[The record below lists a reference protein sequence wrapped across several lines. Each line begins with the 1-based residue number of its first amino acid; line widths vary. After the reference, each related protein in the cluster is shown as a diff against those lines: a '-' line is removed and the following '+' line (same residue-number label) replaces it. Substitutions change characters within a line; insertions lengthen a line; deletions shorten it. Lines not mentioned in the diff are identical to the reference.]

1 MYDKNQR
8 IIAIILKKM
17 HLPEETLRQLLV
29 DAQIVTPD
37 AFEQVMVSAREMG
50 VPPEQV
56 LREKE
61 LIADEKLGE
70 IVARSL
76 NLPFVHLGKAAI
88 PENILNLLPEDVARA
103 KMMVVFERTDQVLR
117 VAMADPNAG
126 QITVDLLAQKTQLP
140 VEKYYATD
148 LDVENTL
155 TYYRTNFQDAFE
167 KLISQGDT
175 VVTSVA
181 SDPPV
186 RKMVEM
192 IVEAARK
199 EGASDVHIEP
209 REKEFVVRYRIDG
222 LLRDI
227 ASLPKPL
234 HDRVVTRIKV
244 LSNLRTDQHYA
255 AQDGKFRLVKGDTK
269 VDLRVSIIP
278 VADGEKVVL
287 RLLTSQAKAHTLAE
301 LGIAEADLKKLQA
314 AAKMNF
320 GMVLVT
326 GPTGSGKT
334 TTIYSVLN
342 TINRQEHNLTSIEDP
357 IEYQISGANQ
367 VQVNEKTG
375 LTFANGLRS
384 LLRQDPDYIF
394 VGEIR
399 DTETASI
406 AINAALTGHLVFSTL
421 HTNTAAASLPRL
433 YDMKVEPFLVATTVQ
448 LIIAQRLVRR
458 VCDACRISE
467 LMTVEQ
473 LGRYLDKKTITKYY
487 IPTGEKQEVR
497 VYKGA
502 GCRVCHSSGYK
513 GRIGIYEVL
522 KVSSTIREMVAAR
535 ADADAIHAQALKE
548 GMTTM
553 YEDGVAKVSKG
564 LTTIEEV
571 LRITSSEG
579 GESTAEEAPDIPP
592 PDLKVPP
599 TADLPPQLP
608 PQSVEGAQ
616 G

>member
-1 MYDKNQR
+1 
-8 IIAIILKKM
+8 M

-29 DAQIVTPD
+29 DAQLVAPD
-37 AFEQVMVSAREMG
+37 AFEAAMTSAREMG
-50 VPPEQV
+50 VPSEQA

-61 LIADEKLGE
+61 LVSDEKLGE
-70 IVARSL
+70 LVARTL
-76 NLPFVHLGKAAI
+76 NLPFVHLGKSAI
-88 PENILNLLPEDVARA
+88 PEKVLNLLPEDVAKA
-103 KMMVVFERTDQVLR
+103 KKMVVFERTDQVLK
-117 VAMADPNAG
+117 VAVADPSA
-126 QITVDLLAQKTQLP
+126 IKVTIDLLAQKTQVP
-140 VEKYYATD
+140 VEEYYATD
-148 LDVENTL
+148 LDIATAL
-155 TYYRTNFQDAFE
+155 TYYRTNFQDVFE
-167 KLISQGDT
+167 KLMSQEDK
-175 VVTSVA
+175 VVTTIA
-181 SDPPV
+181 HDPPV

-192 IVEAARK
+192 IVESAHK
-199 EGASDVHIEP
+199 EGASDIHIEP
-209 REKEFVVRYRIDG
+209 REKEFVIRYRIDG

-227 ASLPKPL
+227 ATLPKSL
-234 HDRVVTRIKV
+234 QDRVVTRIKV
-244 LSNLRTDQHYA
+244 LSKLRTDQHYA
-255 AQDGKFRLVKGDTK
+255 AQDGKFRVVKGDNKT
-269 VDLRVSIIP
+269 DLRVSIIP

-287 RLLTSQAKAHTLAE
+287 RLLTSQAKAYTLSE
-301 LGIAEADLKKLQA
+301 LGMAEADLKKLQS

-342 TINRQEHNLTSIEDP
+342 TINRKEHNLTSIEDP
-357 IEYQISGANQ
+357 IEYQITGANQ

-406 AINAALTGHLVFSTL
+406 AVNAALTGHLVFSTL
-421 HTNTAAASLPRL
+421 HTNTAASALPRL

-448 LIIAQRLVRR
+448 LIVAQRLLRR

-467 LMTVEQ
+467 LMTVNQ
-473 LGRYLDKKTITKYY
+473 LAQYLDEETIAKYY

-502 GCRVCHSSGYK
+502 GCRVCHNSGYK

-522 KVSSTIREMVAAR
+522 KVTSTIRQMVSSH

-571 LRITSSEG
+571 LRITSTEG
-579 GESTAEEAPDIPP
+579 GEVTTAELTDK
-592 PDLKVPP
+592 PDLPPVTVPP
-599 TADLPPQLP
+599 TTPLP
-608 PQSVEGAQ
+608 PQSPPAQAQ

>member
-1 MYDKNQR
+1 
-8 IIAIILKKM
+8 M

-29 DAQIVTPD
+29 DAQVVASD
-37 AFEQVMVSAREMG
+37 AFESAMVSAREMG

-61 LIADEKLGE
+61 LVSDEKLGE
-70 IVARSL
+70 LVARSL
-76 NLPFVHLGKAAI
+76 NLPFVHLGKSAI
-88 PENILNLLPEDVARA
+88 PEVVLNLLPEDVA
-103 KMMVVFERTDQVLR
+103 KTKQIVVFERTEKVLK
-117 VAMADPNAG
+117 VAAADPNNA
-126 QITVDLLAQKTQLP
+126 QITVELLAQKTQLP

-148 LDVENTL
+148 LDIAAAL
-155 TYYRTNFQDAFE
+155 TYYRTNFQEVFE
-167 KLISQGDT
+167 KLTSQEDK
-175 VVTSVA
+175 VVTTIA
-181 SDPPV
+181 HDPPV

-192 IVEAARK
+192 IVESARK

-209 REKEFVVRYRIDG
+209 REKEFVIRYRIDG

-227 ASLPKPL
+227 ATLPKSL

-255 AQDGKFRLVKGDTK
+255 AQDGKFRLAKGDTK

-287 RLLTSQAKAHTLAE
+287 RLLTSQAKAYTLAE
-301 LGIAEADLKKLQA
+301 LGMAEADLKKLQT

-357 IEYQISGANQ
+357 IEYRIAGANQ

-406 AINAALTGHLVFSTL
+406 AVNAALTGHLVFSTL

-433 YDMKVEPFLVATTVQ
+433 YDMKIEPFLVATTVQ

-458 VCDACRISE
+458 VCDVCRVSE
-467 LMTVEQ
+467 LITVEQ
-473 LGRYLDKKTITKYY
+473 LAKYLDKDTIAKYY

-502 GCRVCHSSGYK
+502 GCRVCHNSGYK

-522 KVSSTIREMVAAR
+522 KITPAIREMVSAH
-535 ADADAIHAQALKE
+535 ADADAIHAQALAE

-553 YEDGVAKVSKG
+553 YEDGVSKVSKG

-571 LRITSSEG
+571 LRITSTEG
-579 GESTAEEAPDIPP
+579 GEGASAESTDKPDVPP
-592 PDLKVPP
+592 VAVPP
-599 TADLPPQLP
+599 TTPLPPQAQVLP
-608 PQSVEGAQ
+608 AQSQELAQ